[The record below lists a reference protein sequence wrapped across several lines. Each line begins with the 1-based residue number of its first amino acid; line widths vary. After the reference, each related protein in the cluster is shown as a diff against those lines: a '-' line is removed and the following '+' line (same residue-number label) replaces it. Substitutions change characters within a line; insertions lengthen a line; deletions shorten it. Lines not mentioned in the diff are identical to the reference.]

1 MEQPTITTAAF
12 AAKLKD
18 ARHRKDQLSGE
29 RFSEGELDLSR
40 NIDLALQRLQRDL
53 VALDGADTV
62 APDGASS
69 SAELGR
75 RVVVASSLLVLDTR
89 FASDIDRPL
98 RLLESCALNITRAF
112 GKDFNPMLQLL
123 GLEPLEHEDEVAAPS
138 DGDPSLHP
146 DQAHPRIAGGRVHL
160 RRPLMTLPSICRTLA
175 MIHDKVDQ
183 HKAQRPDDAAIL
195 AAEESCEALA
205 CVLNL
210 IRNMLERGSL
220 PAALEQSLLNVAHG
234 HLVEVARDLHS
245 A

>member
-123 GLEPLEHEDEVAAPS
+123 GLEPLS
-138 DGDPSLHP
+138 MKMRS
-146 DQAHPRIAGGRVHL
+146 PRLQMEIRHCTPTRLTREL
-160 RRPLMTLPSICRTLA
+160 RAVVSICAGL
-175 MIHDKVDQ
+175 
-183 HKAQRPDDAAIL
+183 
-195 AAEESCEALA
+195 
-205 CVLNL
+205 
-210 IRNMLERGSL
+210 
-220 PAALEQSLLNVAHG
+220 
-234 HLVEVARDLHS
+234 
-245 A
+245 